1 MAETNGA
8 PRLAQ
13 VPAFC
18 EALPLEVESKHA
30 VEARSGQKCPAVRD
44 TNLVAMMQI
53 GIRERLDH
61 AEVLIQNEK
70 LRIGGD
76 EYFLS
81 MERDA
86 PQSTVAAPPLEV
98 DVGSVPIQFQLR
110 AAVIKVDQIDPA
122 MAFAELRAPDHRRG
136 ENAR

>member
-1 MAETNGA
+1 MT
-8 PRLAQ
+8 
-13 VPAFC
+13 
-18 EALPLEVESKHA
+18 
-30 VEARSGQKCPAVRD
+30 
-44 TNLVAMMQI
+44 QI

-61 AEVLIQNEK
+61 AKVLIQNEK
-70 LRIGGD
+70 LRIGGYQ
-76 EYFLS
+76 YFLS

-98 DVGSVPIQFQLR
+98 DVGSVPIQFQLH
-110 AAVIKVDQIDPA
+110 AAAIKVDQIDSA